1 MAIELAK
8 DYILTANTII
18 FGPLNIS
25 GFGDEGAVEYA
36 AAVEDDG
43 EVITGTD
50 GGAVVNW
57 SLDYSATATLSLRE
71 TARSYRELGELLRQ
85 QRLLIQGGQAPPN
98 YKWVHIDGINGDKIE
113 VAGARIIAGPG
124 LTKTGR
130 FSNRPFKI
138 FLPDAK
144 AQMSYGTL
152 LR

>member
-8 DYILTANTII
+8 DYILTANTFI
-18 FGPLNIS
+18 FGPLNLS

-36 AAVEDDG
+36 AVVEDDA
-43 EVITGTD
+43 EVITGQD
-50 GGAVVNW
+50 GGSVLNW
-57 SLDYSATATLSLRE
+57 SLDYGAIATISVRE
-71 TARSYRELGELLRQ
+71 TARTYRELGELLRQ

-113 VAGARIIAGPG
+113 VTGARIIGGPG
-124 LTKTGR
+124 LTKTSR
-130 FSNRPFKI
+130 FSNRAFKV

-144 AQMSYGTL
+144 AQMAYGTL

>member
-8 DYILTANTII
+8 DYILTANTVI

-25 GFGDEGAVEYA
+25 GYGDEGALEYA
-36 AAVEDDG
+36 AAVEDDA
-43 EVITGTD
+43 EIITGLD
-50 GGAVVNW
+50 GGSVANW
-57 SLDYSATATLSLRE
+57 SLDYSVIVTVSLRE
-71 TARSYRELGELLRQ
+71 TARCYRELGELLKL
-85 QRLLIQGGQAPPN
+85 QRLLIQGGQAPPT

-113 VAGARIIAGPG
+113 VADARIIGGPG

-130 FSNRPFKI
+130 FSNRAFKI